1 MKILSDRIKSRR
13 LEKNL
18 SQKELSELIGIK
30 KSTVSSYERD
40 NSSPDVD
47 KLKKIALVL
56 GTTSDYLL
64 GLSDNKIGEN
74 IAEDTKEVI
83 NTIEEKNLSTT
94 DIEYIIK
101 LKQSFKNL
109 PEVEIIDKVKLILNT
124 SFEDFIKIKEL
135 IGNEIPYSDIATYV
149 DSWKNTKK

>member
-109 PEVEIIDKVKLILNT
+109 PEVELIDKVKLILNT